1 MTEINTDYIPTKNA
15 QKLNSRYILSSKYD
29 QANANIAKIKIPT
42 LDLELSL
49 LNLQELCL
57 NIIEEIKERYKSEIS
72 LCPTFKG
79 NINNVYLDKKLLLP
93 ILINLLDNAVKYS
106 PESKSKID
114 LRVIVKDSAVTFYV
128 QDHGIGIP
136 LEDQAHLFDSFYR
149 GKNTDKIEGL
159 GIGLTVVKR
168 CVDLH
173 AGKIA
178 FESILGQG
186 SKFTVSIAL
195 VI

>member
-29 QANANIAKIKIPT
+29 QANANIDTIKIPT
-42 LDLELSL
+42 WDLELSL

-93 ILINLLDNAVKYS
+93 ILINLGVVLLKRRYS
-106 PESKSKID
+106 DKQDKKKKSEGKKDRWKI
-114 LRVIVKDSAVTFYV
+114 KAKTK
-128 QDHGIGIP
+128 
-136 LEDQAHLFDSFYR
+136 EDILHKQKSYL
-149 GKNTDKIEGL
+149 KKWLL
-159 GIGLTVVKR
+159 G
-168 CVDLH
+168 
-173 AGKIA
+173 
-178 FESILGQG
+178 
-186 SKFTVSIAL
+186 
-195 VI
+195 